1 MEVVEEDLY
10 AVLGVEPQAT
20 DTQIRKAYKKLA
32 IELHPD
38 RFVGRHAEQ
47 ESAQKRFAQVSHA
60 YNVLKDTQQRN
71 EYDFMR
77 RMKSGEGAEA
87 AAAQPA
93 QPAPD
98 DEAKQRR
105 RERGERYF
113 KQGMSRQMERDFKGA
128 IDSFKEAI
136 RHDASVAQWHSMLAV
151 CYQKQGWLS
160 YAKAEADAAL
170 KLDPRD
176 ALAVKL
182 RKALREQE
190 KAAKE
195 LEAKDAKKGKKKKKG
210 KAQPKTAAT
219 GQLAFK
225 KKRTSFLQ
233 NLLGMFRRKSNP

>member
-1 MEVVEEDLY
+1 VEEDLY
-10 AVLGVEPQAT
+10 AVLGVEPEAT
-20 DTQIRKAYKKLA
+20 DAQIRKAYKKLA

-38 RFVGRHAEQ
+38 RFVGRPAEQ
-47 ESAQKRFAQVSHA
+47 EPAQKRFAQVSHA

-77 RMKSGEGAEA
+77 RMKAGEAAEA
-87 AAAQPA
+87 APVAAP
-93 QPAPD
+93 PTPD

-113 KQGMSRQMERDFKGA
+113 KQGMTRQMDRDFKGA

-136 RHDASVAQWHSMLAV
+136 RHDPSVAQWHSMLAV

-160 YAKAEADAAL
+160 YAKAEVDAAL

-182 RKALREQE
+182 RTSLRQQEQ
-190 KAAKE
+190 AAKE
-195 LEAKDAKKGKKKKKG
+195 LEAKEAKKSKKKKKG

-233 NLLGMFRRKSNP
+233 QLLGMFRR

>member
-1 MEVVEEDLY
+1 VEEDLY
-10 AVLGVEPQAT
+10 AVLGVEPEAT
-20 DTQIRKAYKKLA
+20 DAQIRKAYKTLA

-38 RFVGRHAEQ
+38 RFVGRPAEQ
-47 ESAQKRFAQVSHA
+47 QSAQTRFAQVSHA
-60 YNVLKDTQQRN
+60 YNVLKNTEQRN

-77 RMKSGEGAEA
+77 RLKAGETSEA
-87 AAAQPA
+87 APAAGPSTA
-93 QPAPD
+93 D

-113 KQGMSRQMERDFKGA
+113 KQGMTRQMDRDFKGA

-136 RHDASVAQWHSMLAV
+136 RHDPSVAQWHSMLAV

-160 YAKAEADAAL
+160 YAKAEVDAAL

-182 RKALREQE
+182 RTALRQQE

-195 LEAKDAKKGKKKKKG
+195 LEAQEAKKGKKKKG

-233 NLLGMFRRKSNP
+233 NLLGMFRR